1 LKESQKWPFYRAT
14 APARTTVRLAIPNHI
29 TARQGNADG
38 RLSSQART
46 IRARTSEDR
55 RQGSREHGNV
65 GAGNVVDEL
74 TRDAADDAAVAAALA
89 SKRAAEDLCSAW
101 QTSLDAI
108 NEKILDLQDAT
119 AEIADQK
126 LRAETAAAIRMII
139 KESIDDSAAL
149 NVAIEKRI
157 KSARKAAALVPEAAG
172 IVHYLQNAKDE
183 LPRADALT
191 VQLLESC
198 AVATVAKT
206 ARAELVQ
213 PEQIAPKQK
222 TVAPV
227 PTTARYFLTKNLAWF
242 DSEGGKH
249 SQASLTDVDLPVE
262 LVTKARSF
270 GAIHEMNSEIR
281 RKNFGGVAQSTKPA
295 LANCLWLNDDPRAKS
310 NVMPIKSSHLGD
322 PQPMDR
328 GPGYSFIAPTAPA
341 MANTRAMPTEP
352 QK

>member
-1 LKESQKWPFYRAT
+1 MALFQKST
-14 APARTTVRLAIPNHI
+14 PADLIA
-29 TARQGNADG
+29 AD
-38 RLSSQART
+38 L
-46 IRARTSEDR
+46 RTSLAER
-55 RQGSREHGNV
+55 RDIEQRLQHAKNQAVKCRSF
-65 GAGNVVDEL
+65 ADEL
-74 TRDAADDAAVAAALA
+74 KHDAAEVGTALA
-89 SKRAAEDLCSAW
+89 ATREAADLEAW
-101 QTSLDAI
+101 LQKKLDDVS
-108 NEKILDLQDAT
+108 EKILDLQDADK
-119 AEIADQK
+119 EIALQK
-126 LRAETAAAIRMII
+126 LRAETAAAIRAIM
-139 KESIDDSAAL
+139 KESVDDSAAL

-157 KSARKAAALVPEAAG
+157 KSASRAAALIPDAAG
-172 IVHYLQNAKDE
+172 VVGYLTNAKSE
-183 LPRADALT
+183 LPLADALIL
-191 VQLLESC
+191 QLLESR
-198 AVATVAKT
+198 AVATIDGRAK
-206 ARAELVQ
+206 AELAK

-222 TVAPV
+222 TAAPA

-281 RKNFGGVAQSTKPA
+281 RKNFGGVAPSTKPA